1 MISRDLASLAKP
13 EIYRILSS
21 LVIPRP
27 IAWISTVDGLG
38 RVNLAPFSS
47 FMGIFGPPMLA
58 VTLSRRR
65 DGSLKDTH
73 KNLRERGEAVV
84 HLADLPLLEALHA
97 SADEVA
103 PEVSEVERLGL
114 ATVASSQVAPPRL
127 AAAPVAL
134 ECRLNRELE
143 LGPVSTLVL
152 LDVLVAHAAER
163 IWDAEHDCADAS
175 RWTPIARLASV
186 VGPNYG
192 ALGETFRLGK
202 SALPQTP

>member
-1 MISRDLASLAKP
+1 MITRDLSALPKRDV
-13 EIYRILSS
+13 YRILSS

-27 IAWISTVDGLG
+27 IAWITTTDAAG

-58 VTLSRRR
+58 VTLGRRK

-73 KNLRERGEAVV
+73 RNLKERGEAVV

-97 SADEVA
+97 SAADA
-103 PEVSEVERLGL
+103 GPEVSEVARLGL
-114 ATVASSQVAPPRL
+114 ATEPSLQVAPPRL
-127 AAAPVAL
+127 KDAPVAL

-143 LGPVSTLVL
+143 LAPGSTLIL
-152 LDVLVAHAAER
+152 LDVLMAHAADR
-163 IWDAEHDCADAS
+163 IWSAEEDSADAS
-175 RWTPIARLASV
+175 LWTPLSRLASV

-192 ALGETFRLGK
+192 ALGQTFHLGA
-202 SALPQTP
+202 SELP

>member
-1 MISRDLASLAKP
+1 MITRDLASLPKRDV
-13 EIYRILSS
+13 YRVLSS

-27 IAWISTVDGLG
+27 IAWITTLNEGG
-38 RVNLAPFSS
+38 AVNLAPFSS

-58 VTLSRRR
+58 VTLGRRR

-73 KNLRERGEAVV
+73 RNLRERREAVV

-114 ATVASSQVAPPRL
+114 PTEPSLRVGPPRL
-127 AAAPVAL
+127 KDAPVAL
-134 ECRLNRELE
+134 ECRLNQELE
-143 LGPVSTLVL
+143 LGPASTLVL
-152 LDVLVAHAAER
+152 LDVLVSHAAER
-163 IWDAEHDCADAS
+163 IWSAEADCADAS
-175 RWTPIARLASV
+175 LWTPLSRLASV

-192 ALGETFRLGK
+192 ALGQTFRLGA
-202 SALPQTP
+202 SELP